1 MFYVILEKNNLKY
14 LNSLTDDSFVELKN
28 NIITKDYCL
37 VYSKKD
43 YLSLSEILNR
53 HKCRGLALYP
63 YISKLVFE
71 NIYPKELE
79 KKL

>member
-28 NIITKDYCL
+28 NIITKNYCL

-43 YLSLSEILNR
+43 YLSLYDYNFFFLF
-53 HKCRGLALYP
+53 LA
-63 YISKLVFE
+63 
-71 NIYPKELE
+71 
-79 KKL
+79 